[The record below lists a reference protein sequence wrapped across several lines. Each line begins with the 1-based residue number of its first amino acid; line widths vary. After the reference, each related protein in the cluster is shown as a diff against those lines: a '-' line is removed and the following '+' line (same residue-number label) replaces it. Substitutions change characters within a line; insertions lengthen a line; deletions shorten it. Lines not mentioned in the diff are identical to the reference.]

1 MKDSNFVRTDSLFS
15 LCGLNCSLC
24 PSFVRGNCGGCSA
37 ESPCALTC
45 TIAPCSVKHG
55 NVQYCFLCEEYP
67 CKKFDRFDKHDSV
80 VLHRNIKKDAEK
92 AKRIGL
98 EAYREE
104 QREKK
109 EILDRL
115 LKDYDDGEKDVFF
128 CLAVNMLEL
137 ADLKDILEQAE
148 KATGDMNSSDKAK
161 WLELELHA
169 SAEKRGLV
177 LELLVTDDPWFE

>member
-1 MKDSNFVRTDSLFS
+1 MKDDNFVRTDTLFS
-15 LCGLNCSLC
+15 LCGLNCNLC
-24 PSFVRGNCGGCSA
+24 PSFVRGTCHGCA
-37 ESPCALTC
+37 ADSPCALTC

-67 CKKFDRFDKHDSV
+67 CKKFDNFDQHDSM
-80 VLHRNIKKDAEK
+80 VLHRNIKKDVEK

-98 EAYREE
+98 EAYRDE

-109 EILDRL
+109 KILDRL
-115 LKDYDDGEKDVFF
+115 LNDYDDGEKDVFF

-137 ADLKDILEQAE
+137 ADLKEVLEQAE
-148 KATGDMNSSDKAK
+148 ETTGAMSVSDKAE
-161 WLELELHA
+161 WIERELHTT
-169 SAEKRGLV
+169 AEKSGLV